1 MVLDELGVRK
11 QKLAERLLQLKA
23 ESEEIWKSME
33 TAEKTLSD
41 LVGANDYDTTRYFV
55 EEDRSAVS
63 RESEGTLQKQKSDRR
78 ETEEFYMTKFRQLV
92 LNSNRAARLQAKYE
106 HIRGAL
112 GLSAAGASAASS
124 TEGLLADAAA
134 VGATAGA
141 AGGVL
146 TLGRRPQPS
155 RRRRIGGRNA
165 RHGGGAPKLFG
176 GSLEEYLEETNQVG
190 RREKSYPMQLALF
203 DAKVEIFLSFFQDI
217 PLIVRSCVRV
227 INLYGLHH
235 HGIFRVSGSQVE
247 INHFRDAFERGEDP
261 LADVTDAS
269 DINSVAGVLK
279 LYLRE
284 LREPVFP
291 IQYFDHFMELAREW
305 RKSFAHIEAGNLYN
319 SASSFH
325 V

>member
-1 MVLDELGVRK
+1 MEELEMRK

-33 TAEKTLSD
+33 TAEKTLLD
-41 LVGANDYDTTRYFV
+41 LVGAQDYDTTRYFV
-55 EEDRSAVS
+55 EEDRSAVA
-63 RESEGTLQKQKSDRR
+63 RESEGTLQKQKADRR
-78 ETEEFYMTKFRQLV
+78 ETEEFYMAKFRQLV
-92 LNSNRAARLQAKYE
+92 LNSNRTARLQAKYE

-112 GLSAAGASAASS
+112 GQGIGGGTSTASS

-134 VGATAGA
+134 AAAGSG
-141 AGGVL
+141 GGVL
-146 TLGRRPQPS
+146 TLSRRPAAS
-155 RRRRIGGRNA
+155 RRRRIGGRNL
-165 RHGGGAPKLFG
+165 RHGGGAPRLFG
-176 GSLEEYLEETNQVG
+176 GSLEEYLEETNQ
-190 RREKSYPMQLALF
+190 
-203 DAKVEIFLSFFQDI
+203 DI
-217 PLIVRSCVRV
+217 PLVVRSCVRV
-227 INLYGLHH
+227 INLFGMHH

-291 IQYFDHFMELAREW
+291 IQYFDHFMELARKLYS
-305 RKSFAHIEAGNLYN
+305 RKTWGGETE
-319 SASSFH
+319 
-325 V
+325 